1 MIKKHPNPTR
11 KSMNHVKI
19 NPNHQAV
26 EEEAVIAVAV
36 EADAVAAHVDVVVHP
51 VVAAAI
57 VEVAIADEGKFKIR
71 LCQNVIIIYSIILH
85 HRYRHNQGST
95 HRSVLLSPQRII
107 CITGLVKWIH
117 SKFGLILTLNSFLMT
132 FQFSFSITPDEY
144 NNEQ

>member
-11 KSMNHVKI
+11 KSMNHVMI

-57 VEVAIADEGKFKIR
+57 VEVAIADEGKYKIR
-71 LCQNVIIIYSIILH
+71 LFFRMS
-85 HRYRHNQGST
+85 
-95 HRSVLLSPQRII
+95 LLF
-107 CITGLVKWIH
+107 TV
-117 SKFGLILTLNSFLMT
+117 
-132 FQFSFSITPDEY
+132 
-144 NNEQ
+144 